1 MKLKLQQ
8 RLWAAFLMAAL
19 VITLGTLGY
28 WLVLGWSVSDAL
40 FMTLTTITTVGYSE
54 VRPLDATGRALT
66 IALILFGVGT
76 ALYTFT
82 MIAQFVVEGEVRNL
96 FRRNR
101 MEREAARLSGHVI
114 ICGYGR
120 MGKIVTEELR
130 QRRFPLIVIEHHPD
144 KAQAILELGGLVIQG
159 DATSDEVLRKA
170 GIERARAI
178 VCVVESDAENLYIT
192 LSARELNPAIFV
204 LARCTEEAAAEKLR
218 RAGADKV
225 IFPYRLGARQ
235 MAEFIA
241 RPALMEF
248 LEMALGKANL
258 HLAMHEMTVPVD
270 SFLDGVTLASSGLRK
285 NYNVIVVGVRRD
297 QQPEMVFNPGMEFQ
311 LSARDVLLL
320 MGEPDKMDRLMAD
333 LGTAA
338 PGPAQKL

>member
-1 MKLKLQQ
+1 
-8 RLWAAFLMAAL
+8 MAAL
-19 VITLGTLGY
+19 VIAFGTLGY
-28 WLVLGWSVSDAL
+28 WLVLGWSFSDAL
-40 FMTLTTITTVGYSE
+40 FMTLTTIATIGYSE
-54 VRPLDATGRALT
+54 VRPLDATGRAFT
-66 IALILFGVGT
+66 IVLILFGVGT
-76 ALYTFT
+76 ALYAFT

-101 MEREAARLSGHVI
+101 MEREAARLSRHVI

-120 MGKIVTEELR
+120 MGKIVTEELH
-130 QRRFPLIVIEHHPD
+130 QRRFPLIVIGQQPD
-144 KAQAILELGGLVIQG
+144 KTQEILELGGLVIQG

-192 LSARELNPAIFV
+192 LSARELNPEIFV
-204 LARCTEEAAAEKLR
+204 LARCTEDAAAEKLR

-241 RPALMEF
+241 RPTLMEF

-258 HLAMHEMTVPVD
+258 HLAMHEMSVPAG
-270 SFLDGVTLASSGLRK
+270 SFLDGSTLASSSLRK
-285 NYNVIVVGVRRD
+285 NFNLIVVGVRRD
-297 QQPEMVFNPGMEFQ
+297 QQPGMAFNPGMEFP
-311 LSARDVLLL
+311 LSAHDILLL
-320 MGEPDKMDRLMAD
+320 MGEPDQMDRLMAD
-333 LGTAA
+333 LGAA
-338 PGPAQKL
+338 GPPPPQKK

>member
-1 MKLKLQQ
+1 MALKLQQ
-8 RLWAAFLMAAL
+8 RLWAAFLMAAA
-19 VITLGTLGY
+19 VIVLGTLGY
-28 WLVLGWSVSDAL
+28 WLILGWSFSDAL
-40 FMTLTTITTVGYSE
+40 FMTLTTITTVGYGE
-54 VRPLDATGRALT
+54 VRRLDAAGRAIT

-130 QRRFPLIVIEHHPD
+130 QRRFPLIVIEQEAD
-144 KAQAILELGGLVIQG
+144 KAQEILDLGGLAFQG

-178 VCVVESDAENLYIT
+178 VCVVESDAENLYIS
-192 LSARELNPAIFV
+192 LSARELNPKIFI
-204 LARCTEEAAAEKLR
+204 LSRCNDEAAAEKLR

-235 MAEFIA
+235 MAEFIT

-258 HLAMHEMTVPVD
+258 QLAMHEMTVPEG
-270 SFLDGVTLASSGLRK
+270 SFLDGATLASSGLRK
-285 NYNVIVVGVRRD
+285 NYNVIVVGVRRSR
-297 QQPEMVFNPGMEFQ
+297 QPDMVFNPGTEFS
-311 LSARDVLLL
+311 LAARDVLLL

-333 LGTAA
+333 LGAA
-338 PGPAQKL
+338 VSSPAQQS